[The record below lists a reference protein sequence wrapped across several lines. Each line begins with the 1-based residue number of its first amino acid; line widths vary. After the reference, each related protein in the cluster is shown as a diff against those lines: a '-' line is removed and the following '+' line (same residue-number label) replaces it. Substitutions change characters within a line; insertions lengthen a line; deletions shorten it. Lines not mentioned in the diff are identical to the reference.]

1 MSGAVVHEWVEL
13 AGGSERVV
21 DAVLGATGATDL
33 YCLWD
38 NSGGR
43 FGEGVRITESHLAR
57 TPLRGRKAA
66 ALPIMPAAWRSIRA
80 NAHHDWLFVSSHLFA
95 HHVRLR
101 GISARTPKYV
111 YVHTPARYIWAPELD
126 GRGTG
131 FIPRAISRTLKPL
144 DRARSGEAASLMA
157 NSEFIRARISEAW
170 RQDAGVLYPPVE
182 VAALQ
187 AVPDWSRDL
196 SDIESSILHSLPE
209 GFVLGASRFVPYKR
223 LDWVVKAAE
232 AADVPVVLAGGGP
245 EVGSLRRLLEKASVP
260 GFLVERPSDA
270 LLYALYQRAR
280 AFVFPAIEDFGI
292 MPVEA
297 QALGTPTVTTS
308 FGGATETVSDGVS
321 GAIAEEDTV
330 AGVARA
336 LTSVLDSSSL
346 TPAAHAQKFSRERFE
361 KGLQTWLPVHA

>member
-1 MSGAVVHEWVEL
+1 MNGAVVHEWVEL

-21 DAVLGATGATDL
+21 DAVLSTTGATDL

-43 FGEGVRITESHLAR
+43 FGERVRITESHLAR

-66 ALPIMPAAWRSIRA
+66 ALPIMPAAWRNIRA
-80 NAHHDWLFVSSHLFA
+80 NDHHDWLFVSSHLFA

-101 GISARTPKYV
+101 GISANTPKYV

-131 FIPRAISRTLKPL
+131 IIPRAVSKTLKPL

-187 AVPDWSRDL
+187 AVPDW
-196 SDIESSILHSLPE
+196 
-209 GFVLGASRFVPYKR
+209 
-223 LDWVVKAAE
+223 
-232 AADVPVVLAGGGP
+232 
-245 EVGSLRRLLEKASVP
+245 
-260 GFLVERPSDA
+260 
-270 LLYALYQRAR
+270 
-280 AFVFPAIEDFGI
+280 
-292 MPVEA
+292 
-297 QALGTPTVTTS
+297 
-308 FGGATETVSDGVS
+308 
-321 GAIAEEDTV
+321 
-330 AGVARA
+330 
-336 LTSVLDSSSL
+336 
-346 TPAAHAQKFSRERFE
+346 
-361 KGLQTWLPVHA
+361 